1 MRTTIRLALA
11 AAALAALIQLHAEVQ
26 ITQHPTDR
34 VVSLLGAHVTLE
46 VTASSTALPITYIRM
61 DRHGADRVCPTFLPP
76 GRALSR
82 NPPTA
87 RGPIALEGCEAAALA
102 RPESLV
108 VGGQAPIGRTELNPE
123 YLNRP

>member
-26 ITQHPTDR
+26 ITQHPTDQ
-34 VVSLLGAHVTLE
+34 VVSLGAHVTLT
-46 VTASSTALPITYIRM
+46 VTASSTAPPITYIRM
-61 DRHGADRVCPTFLPP
+61 DRHGADRVCPTFLLP

-108 VGGQAPIGRTELNPE
+108 VGGQAPISRTELNPE